1 MRGDVYVGGSECK
14 FLFAVTE
21 VLSTNLN
28 VLGKRVFKIPHP
40 PCFQPPNKPH
50 PLVAPAPS
58 RGSRRGRRASGNGRC
73 NPSAHAGGALREGVS
88 LSALKRRRRRPK
100 WSVA

>member
-40 PCFQPPNKPH
+40 PCFQPPNKPY
-50 PLVAPAPS
+50 PRVLSV
-58 RGSRRGRRASGNGRC
+58 RRITHTWRIMLS
-73 NPSAHAGGALREGVS
+73 PMISKHEDDEGEEED
-88 LSALKRRRRRPK
+88 AN
-100 WSVA
+100 A

>member
-1 MRGDVYVGGSECK
+1 MRGDVYEGESECK

-40 PCFQPPNKPH
+40 PCFQPPNKPY
-50 PLVAPAPS
+50 PRVLSV
-58 RGSRRGRRASGNGRC
+58 RRITHTWRIMLS
-73 NPSAHAGGALREGVS
+73 PMISKHEDDEGEEED
-88 LSALKRRRRRPK
+88 AN
-100 WSVA
+100 A